1 MALCQPLYSGGIG
14 RCLAMCTQNPTANAI
29 AMASQFHRTRSARV
43 INSIMQL
50 HEIYRARQFVDLGA
64 DFPQLPVQY
73 TKTAEWQ
80 GLPREVKQRASD
92 MARTQL
98 EKQLLLN
105 PDSQGR
111 HGMQSPK
118 THDLYSRYLE
128 AAVQQ
133 LMATTEAKASRD
145 LCTSNIPDK
154 RLGASNLS
162 SCKSQGY
169 RARDGEKSHKIGSK
183 RIKMGGKKIKGKKY
197 GGPIPDYS

>member
-1 MALCQPLYSGGIG
+1 MSTSDID
-14 RCLAMCTQNPTANAI
+14 RCLANHTQNPTANAT
-29 AMASQFHRTRSARV
+29 AMASLFHRSRTVMV

-50 HEIYRARQFVDLGA
+50 HEIYRAGQFVDLGD
-64 DFPQLPVQY
+64 DFPQLPLEY

-80 GLPREVKQRASD
+80 QLPSEVKQRASEI
-92 MARTQL
+92 ARTQL

-105 PDSQGR
+105 PEPQGR
-111 HGMQSPK
+111 HGVQSPK
-118 THDLYSRYLE
+118 THSMYSKYLE
-128 AAVQQ
+128 AAVQE
-133 LMATTEAKASRD
+133 LMATTEAKASKD

-154 RLGASNLS
+154 RLGASNLA